1 MAKQKS
7 FKVAKNLIE
16 TGGIKNISQLLE
28 IVDKKAIY
36 KGIPATPIRFNN
48 LVADPPQF
56 RFSDAY
62 AIAATIG
69 VDEKLVIDLIHNE
82 CVSRRKRRK

>member
-1 MAKQKS
+1 MAKQAS

-16 TGGIKNISQLLE
+16 KGDIKTISELLE

-36 KGIPATPIRFNN
+36 KNIPASAIRFNN

-69 VDEKLVIDLIHNE
+69 VDEKLLLDLIHNE
-82 CVSRRKRRK
+82 CLSRKKKRK